1 MFFVIFVIFV
11 LRFFRVFFIKSVRYR
26 LLLLVFIKV
35 YCFFEEIG
43 IIFIELIFF
52 YVIFFVSI
60 YKEYFDEIFVC

>member
-35 YCFFEEIG
+35 YCFFEEKV

-52 YVIFFVSI
+52 YVIFFVSV
-60 YKEYFDEIFVC
+60 YKEYFDEIFVR

>member
-35 YCFFEEIG
+35 YCFFEEKV

-52 YVIFFVSI
+52 YVIFFVSV

>member
-1 MFFVIFVIFV
+1 MFFVVFVFFVIRV
-11 LRFFRVFFIKSVRYR
+11 FRVFFIKSVRYR

-35 YCFFEEIG
+35 YCFFEEKV

-52 YVIFFVSI
+52 YVIFFVSV

>member
-35 YCFFEEIG
+35 YCFFEEKV

-52 YVIFFVSI
+52 YIIFFVSV
-60 YKEYFDEIFVC
+60 YKEYFDEIFVR

>member
-35 YCFFEEIG
+35 YCFFEEKV

-52 YVIFFVSI
+52 YIIFFVSV

>member
-11 LRFFRVFFIKSVRYR
+11 LIFFRVFFIKSVRYR

-35 YCFFEEIG
+35 YCFFEEKV

-52 YVIFFVSI
+52 YVIFFVSV